1 MRVSFAILLLASS
14 LCCNDNHEITQS
26 AVEQTEH
33 TINCEH
39 IIGTESDANVHSNR
53 TIVGDVVA
61 FPLGELQEP
70 VGPDLDFGQ
79 LFAKTG
85 LVVRA
90 DSAFELL
97 VPAGSTTRIHWG
109 NRGEPVQR
117 IIVPACG
124 GTNAWVAFAG
134 GFWVDEATC
143 VEIIVRRL
151 DQEDAIARIGV
162 GVPCEVE

>member
-1 MRVSFAILLLASS
+1 MRVSFVILLLASS
-14 LCCNDNHEITQS
+14 LSCSDDHEVTQS
-26 AVEQTEH
+26 ALEQTEH

-39 IIGTESDANVHSNR
+39 IIGTESEASVRSDR

-61 FPLGELQEP
+61 FPMGTLHEP
-70 VGPDLDFGQ
+70 AGPDLDFGQ
-79 LFAKTG
+79 LFAKSG

-134 GFWVDEATC
+134 GFWVDAATC

-151 DQEDAIARIGV
+151 DREDVIARIGV